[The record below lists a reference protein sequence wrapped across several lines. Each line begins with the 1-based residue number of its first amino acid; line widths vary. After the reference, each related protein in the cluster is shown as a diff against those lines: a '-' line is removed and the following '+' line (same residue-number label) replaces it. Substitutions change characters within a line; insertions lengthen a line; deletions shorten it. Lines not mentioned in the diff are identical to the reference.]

1 MRLTDGEL
9 MVLTEWHKEKLENT
23 EKQPFP
29 MLSVT
34 IRIGG
39 TDSHKNPRIIDS
51 DMQKIYTVQCAVR
64 TCSPRGKAAMPGQK
78 MSEKWWR
85 RTRRLRSRV
94 GAISFRRSYS
104 RGTCNATHQRGN

>member
-1 MRLTDGEL
+1 
-9 MVLTEWHKEKLENT
+9 
-23 EKQPFP
+23 
-29 MLSVT
+29 MLSVA

-39 TDSHKNPRIIDS
+39 TDSHKNWIIHRHEMHGMAKDVEG
-51 DMQKIYTVQCAVR
+51 TVSCTVLMR

-94 GAISFRRSYS
+94 GAISFSRSYS
-104 RGTCNATHQRGN
+104 RGTCNAKHQRGRIRERDGTD

>member
-1 MRLTDGEL
+1 MLCKRTMEKDVEETVSCRVL
-9 MVLTEWHKEKLENT
+9 M
-23 EKQPFP
+23 
-29 MLSVT
+29 
-34 IRIGG
+34 
-39 TDSHKNPRIIDS
+39 
-51 DMQKIYTVQCAVR
+51 R

-104 RGTCNATHQRGN
+104 RGTCNAAHQRDELEKEMGLIEVKIFVAEKRLSAAFVP